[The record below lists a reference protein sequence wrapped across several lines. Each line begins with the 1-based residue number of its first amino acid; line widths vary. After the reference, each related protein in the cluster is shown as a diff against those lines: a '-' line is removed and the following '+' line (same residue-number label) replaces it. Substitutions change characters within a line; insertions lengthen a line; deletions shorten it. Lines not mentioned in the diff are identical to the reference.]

1 MGLISGLSIIS
12 SPLTKLSAMIFSDKA
27 GLRILFLSL
36 IFFNT
41 VQAQELVS
49 LPDWYREFPSK
60 TENQSIEQFLINNE
74 NAILSA
80 VELQDDSAR
89 VFLLLEAGMIQAGKA
104 FNYELAMDSYLKA
117 MALADSS
124 RLQSGQIFSYLLIAR
139 VFEDVGNPEK
149 SIQFLDKAKQAS
161 SLFGNPSVE
170 ALILN
175 ESGKVHVA
183 ANRLDEAREDYEQV
197 LLLQDKMHDPVA
209 QAQALSNLAHLHALQ
224 NNFNRSLEMYK
235 QSLSIWRQQRNRLEE
250 ARSLN
255 VIGDLYSLMKNNER
269 AYANYTAALEVYQ
282 SLDNKEGIAEAFNS
296 IGVYYFNQKKYKES
310 VANLELA
317 LSAGRSAQS
326 KNTLRKS
333 YEYLSNSLKESGDF
347 RRALEYTELLMA
359 MNDFILKEE
368 NDQKLLDMQSQ
379 YALEEKEQALT
390 RLENIRVQREHELAE
405 QKRIQ
410 LYLYGILLMA
420 GIILVL
426 IIYLYLSKQKSNKQL
441 QQINA
446 RIEEQNIQLHNL
458 NVTKDKFF
466 SIISHDLK
474 GPLNSLTSF
483 SGLLINHF
491 DALSKDDIQKL
502 AKDLDKSLKNLFV
515 LLNNL
520 LEWARSQ
527 TGNIDFTRELINIQD
542 VLQQNKDLLEAQAT
556 GKSITLLFD
565 NSGPVWVE
573 ANKHSINTV
582 VRNLLS
588 NAIKFTPP
596 NGVIKLGATPHNH
609 EVIVSISDTGLGMSK
624 KVLDKLFRLDTKHTT
639 PGTQNEQGTGL
650 GLILCKDFVEKNGG
664 RIWVESEEGKGSVF
678 SFSLTGS
685 VSKGISS

>member
-1 MGLISGLSIIS
+1 M
-12 SPLTKLSAMIFSDKA
+12 TKISAMIFSGKA
-27 GLRILFLSL
+27 GLGILFLSL

-41 VQAQELVS
+41 VLAQESVS
-49 LPDWYREFPSK
+49 LLDWYREFPRK
-60 TENQSIEQFLINNE
+60 MEDQTIDQFLVNNE

-80 VELQDDSAR
+80 IEVQDDSAR
-89 VFLLLEAGMIQAGKA
+89 VFLLLEAGMMQADKA
-104 FNYELAMDSYLKA
+104 FNYELAMDSYLRA

-124 RLQSGQIFSYLLIAR
+124 RVQSGQIFSYLLIAR
-139 VFEDVGNPEK
+139 VFKEVGNPEK
-149 SIQFLDKAKQAS
+149 SLQFLEKASAISNLLKDTS
-161 SLFGNPSVE
+161 IT

-175 ESGKVHVA
+175 ESGNVHVM
-183 ANRLDEAREDYEQV
+183 ANQLDDARKDYEQV
-197 LLLQDKMHDPVA
+197 LQLMDQLYDPVA
-209 QAQALSNLAHLHALQ
+209 KAEALSNLANLYAKENDYNRALD
-224 NNFNRSLEMYK
+224 FHK
-235 QSLSIWRQQRNRLEE
+235 QALSIWRQQRNRLEE
-250 ARSLN
+250 ANSLN
-255 VIGDLYSLMKNNER
+255 VIGDLYSLMKNDER
-269 AYANYTAALEVYQ
+269 AYANYKAALEVNL
-282 SLDNKEGIAEAFNS
+282 SIDNKEGIAEAYNS
-296 IGVYYFNQKKYKES
+296 IGVYYFNQEKYRES
-310 VANLELA
+310 LANLELA

-347 RRALEYTELLMA
+347 RRALEYKELLMA

-390 RLENIRVQREHELAE
+390 KLENIRVQREQELAE

-410 LYLYGILLMA
+410 LYLYGILLLA

-441 QQINA
+441 QLINA
-446 RIEEQNIQLHNL
+446 RIEEQNIQLQNL
-458 NVTKDKFF
+458 NNTKDKFF

-527 TGNIDFTRELINIQD
+527 TGNIDFTRETINIQD
-542 VLQQNKDLLEAQAT
+542 VLQQNKELLDAQAA
-556 GKSITLLFD
+556 GKSITLLYE
-565 NSGPVWVE
+565 NTEPLWVE
-573 ANKHSINTV
+573 ANKPSVNTV

-588 NAIKFTPP
+588 NAIKFTPV
-596 NGVIKLGATPHNH
+596 NGVIKLSATSNNH

-624 KVLDKLFRLDTKHTT
+624 KVIDKLFRLDAKHTT

-650 GLILCKDFVEKNGG
+650 GLILCKDFIEKNGG

-678 SFSLTGS
+678 SFSLS
-685 VSKGISS
+685 ASAKQDVSA